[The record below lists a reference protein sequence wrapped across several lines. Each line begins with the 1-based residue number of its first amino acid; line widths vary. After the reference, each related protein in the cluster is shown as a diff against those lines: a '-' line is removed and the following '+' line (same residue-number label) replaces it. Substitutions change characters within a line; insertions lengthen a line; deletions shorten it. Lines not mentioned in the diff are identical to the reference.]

1 MYKRVLVA
9 VGDDPQVDT
18 PVEYAI
24 TLAARTGA
32 EVCFLRVL
40 TVPLVCGAPDMVAC
54 STLAM
59 ESVMHANE
67 HVLACA
73 VEAAVEARV
82 SYTVTLRWGAIP
94 DAIMQTAEETDCELI
109 VVGSPVCPGWRQR
122 RLNGYIARKVVAK
135 ARQPV
140 LVIGQSPPDIPGA
153 SLWPRL
159 LVVTDDSPCAEA
171 AVEYALAL
179 AQEEALEVCLLHID
193 PARSPFA
200 SFGAASRAKNTLAL
214 AAAWAAAS
222 GVNYAVQQAAGDV
235 VSAILEA
242 ATRQQC
248 DAIILGVHGSP
259 RWQRIL
265 YDRTTRLVT
274 ARSPLPVLLVNRLAV
289 CVA

>member
-9 VGDDPQVDT
+9 VGDDPQGDT

-59 ESVMHANE
+59 ENVMHAHE

-82 SYTVTLRWGAIP
+82 SYTTTLRWGAVP
-94 DAIMQTAEETDCELI
+94 DAIMQTAEEVDCDLI

-140 LVIGQSPPDIPGA
+140 LVIGQSSPDIPGA

-179 AQEEALEVCLLHID
+179 AQEEALDVCLLHIAT
-193 PARSPFA
+193 PKSTFA
-200 SFGAASRAKNTLAL
+200 SFGTASRAKNTLLL

-222 GVNYAVQQAAGDV
+222 GVNYAVQQAAGD
-235 VSAILEA
+235 
-242 ATRQQC
+242 
-248 DAIILGVHGSP
+248 
-259 RWQRIL
+259 
-265 YDRTTRLVT
+265 
-274 ARSPLPVLLVNRLAV
+274 
-289 CVA
+289 